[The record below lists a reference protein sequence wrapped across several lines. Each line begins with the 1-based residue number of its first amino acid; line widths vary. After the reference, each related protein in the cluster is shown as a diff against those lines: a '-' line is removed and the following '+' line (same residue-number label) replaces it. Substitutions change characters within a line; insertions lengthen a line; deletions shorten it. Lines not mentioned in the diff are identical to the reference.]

1 MKKSRIIYKKI
12 YEHMTEKWFLKQIG
26 MSESQM
32 KEFLTRGNL
41 GEIAEKIENSAD
53 ERHRFCA
60 RSIAEAAEPL
70 TSKICAEAGLP
81 QQRLQAA
88 YNYVLGSLFPE
99 KLAAIAAEE
108 QAAAAAQ
115 PAAGHAG
122 AAISNRA
129 VAAAQPAAGHAG
141 AAISN
146 RAATAAQPAAGHAGA
161 AISNRAG
168 AAAQPTAGAAP
179 EGHGRVPGI
188 SGGIETAAGAACSID
203 GGASARASLFLLN
216 ILAAVFEYELETADF
231 DPCLDI
237 HFLTVEEVKAKKY
250 NREYLRL
257 REIAAKNFIYEF
269 MRIGVE
275 LTPFNTLGHIAGV
288 HYVAMHAARQLEA
301 LKVPVDLGLVSG
313 AAAGH
318 DIGKYGCKKSEE
330 RRIPY
335 LHYYYTDLCF
345 NRFNMPMIGH
355 IAANHSTWDLELE
368 NLSVESLLLIYA
380 DFRVKSSRVPA
391 GTEVVHFY
399 TLDDAFQVILDKLD
413 NVDEAKEHRYRKV
426 YNKLKDFEDYMIDLG
441 VDTSLPEIP
450 AAEPPVPTPALKKDA
465 ALASSNEIAE
475 EYKYAAIDHN
485 IRLMNKF
492 NSEEEFGS
500 LLETA
505 RSEKHW
511 KSLRTY
517 VSILGEYSTYMTE
530 KQKLMTLRFLFE
542 LLLHKESDI
551 RSQAGEIIGQ
561 IIARFNEEYK
571 KELPAGVDPPSK
583 DVTNLSLWE
592 ETLNIILMPDHKL
605 TEQHKKWVENSLK
618 SVTAGLLSSCRP
630 ETRPQ
635 YMESLLKWYQKD
647 DLSSMNKESLL
658 LTALSIERDM
668 CSSRQMEIILDFARK
683 AASEGG
689 SSAGTRMAALG
700 ASYHFD
706 EGKDYYR
713 ELKECL
719 GHDPDEK
726 LSEEA
731 LSDMYLDNLK
741 ASTPWTVKVANIQ
754 LMLKSLE
761 ERVSDGQV
769 LHVATH
775 LGNLVKV
782 SETVIVRQ
790 AAGAG
795 LVSIIDMMPL
805 EQRNEIAVELGKGLE
820 IGDYQFSKYIPD
832 YLGVIMLHLPPRELD
847 ELICDLEKLLEG
859 DSGQVAGAVLH
870 TFGIVI
876 ENYRI
881 YRGLFADQE
890 PEEATEERK
899 YRLINLMVRG
909 FANYDSTISQEAFWT
924 FGMHIFGSDK
934 LSPEEKYEIY
944 CHCGKKIMTLYEGM
958 EETELGFFYNA
969 AVFNQIYGFISG
981 YELEIGDF
989 QVPEPQKAAFF
1000 PGTFDPFSLSHK
1012 AIAREIRN
1020 MGCEVYLALD
1030 EFSWSKKTQP
1040 RLQRRKILSM
1050 SVADEE
1056 NMYIFPDDIPVNIAN
1071 PNDLAVLKEIFRGKE
1086 LFFVAGSDVIRNAS
1100 CYRAEPAENS
1110 IHSFNHIIFRRESQE
1125 QGSLPA
1131 DGPKSLDTGRYPITG
1146 KVINLTLEEYYED
1159 ISSTRIRENID
1170 MNRDISNLIDPVA
1183 QNYIYENSLYL
1194 REPAYKHVL
1203 QAQEIELE
1211 PFGKRGSK
1219 AVARL
1224 EDELRARGY
1233 DMEKVYAYLDREDV
1247 STVVLRDG
1255 LQKGRIV
1262 AAAGVSRLDSIDFL
1276 KTFGDQD
1283 IAAFIRSKA
1292 AGAVAVIGGIFFSR
1306 NSSITNLGQTILVEL
1321 LSELLARDYTYVVY
1335 HPCEEAGMRRS
1346 TLRIV
1351 EKQGFVNIAPA
1362 GRRPIYA
1369 ADMHSPVV
1377 VFKNVDTIIKNPLNK
1392 NPRVLKAVEEAHNRL
1407 LSKLTEIYPGELVL
1421 SYNSGIMHHKMINL
1435 ITKLNGV
1442 PAVPLAEKRY
1452 GPCMVVPFGK
1462 VLDRVA
1468 VPNTVT
1474 KALHTEKYFTRDVS
1488 AFTIEE
1494 SRFYSSLENQVKT
1507 IKSFNRPVILVD
1519 DLLHKGYRMNKI
1531 DPILKKTGVEVAD
1544 TVVGVQTGRG
1554 RDLMTIKERTVD
1566 SAYFLPNMKC
1576 WIDETAAYPYI
1587 GGDGMKDR
1595 EAPVSGSA
1603 MVAALN
1609 LVLPY
1614 AVPSFLGP
1622 ISGKSVYE
1630 YSMTCLENARSILKT
1645 LEEEYQNVFE
1655 RKLTVR
1661 RLGEVITEPKRP
1673 DVGEHVVFDENVA
1686 ASAYVEK
1693 DIERL
1698 IRMRKIFK

>member
-81 QQRLQAA
+81 RQRLQAA

-122 AAISNRA
+122 ALSGRA
-129 VAAAQPAAGHAG
+129 LSSVQTVAPA
-141 AAISN
+141 
-146 RAATAAQPAAGHAGA
+146 
-161 AISNRAG
+161 
-168 AAAQPTAGAAP
+168 AGAAP

-216 ILAAVFEYELETADF
+216 ILAAVFEYESETADF

-859 DSGQVAGAVLH
+859 DSGQIAGAVLH

>member
-81 QQRLQAA
+81 RQRLQAA

-108 QAAAAAQ
+108 QAAA
-115 PAAGHAG
+115 
-122 AAISNRA
+122 
-129 VAAAQPAAGHAG
+129 
-141 AAISN
+141 
-146 RAATAAQPAAGHAGA
+146 AAQPAAGHAGA

>member
-108 QAAAAAQ
+108 QAAATAQ
-115 PAAGHAG
+115 PAAGH
-122 AAISNRA
+122 
-129 VAAAQPAAGHAG
+129 
-141 AAISN
+141 
-146 RAATAAQPAAGHAGA
+146 
-161 AISNRAG
+161 
-168 AAAQPTAGAAP
+168 AGAAP

-706 EGKDYYR
+706 EGKDYCR

-969 AVFNQIYGFISG
+969 AVLNQIYGFISG

-1012 AIAREIRN
+1012 AIAREIRD

>member
-108 QAAAAAQ
+108 QAGAAAQ
-115 PAAGHAG
+115 PAAGH
-122 AAISNRA
+122 
-129 VAAAQPAAGHAG
+129 
-141 AAISN
+141 
-146 RAATAAQPAAGHAGA
+146 
-161 AISNRAG
+161 
-168 AAAQPTAGAAP
+168 AGAAP

-216 ILAAVFEYELETADF
+216 ILAAVFEYESETADF

-391 GTEVVHFY
+391 GAEVVHFY

-647 DLSSMNKESLL
+647 DLSAMNKESLL

>member
-1 MKKSRIIYKKI
+1 MTTNLREMCERMKKGRIVYKKI
-12 YEHMTEKWFLKQIG
+12 YEHLTEKWFLKQMG
-26 MSESQM
+26 MSQSEM
-32 KEFLTRGNL
+32 KELLGRGNL
-41 GEIAEKIENSAD
+41 GGAADAIEKSAD
-53 ERHRFCA
+53 ERGRFSVEKA
-60 RSIAEAAEPL
+60 AEAAEPL
-70 TSKICAEAGLP
+70 LAMFCSADSTR
-81 QQRLQAA
+81 QRMQTA
-88 YNYVLGSLFPE
+88 YNYVLGNLFPE
-99 KLAAIAAEE
+99 KLN
-108 QAAAAAQ
+108 
-115 PAAGHAG
+115 
-122 AAISNRA
+122 S
-129 VAAAQPAAGHAG
+129 
-141 AAISN
+141 
-146 RAATAAQPAAGHAGA
+146 
-161 AISNRAG
+161 
-168 AAAQPTAGAAP
+168 
-179 EGHGRVPGI
+179 
-188 SGGIETAAGAACSID
+188 SGEAACSVADRESI
-203 GGASARASLFLLN
+203 RASLFLLQ
-216 ILAAVFEYELETADF
+216 LLQAVFHCEGLTASF
-231 DPCLDI
+231 DPTIDI
-237 HFLTVEEVKAKKY
+237 HFLGIEEIKEKWY

-257 REIAAKNFIYEF
+257 RELAAKNFIYEF

-288 HYVAMHAARQLEA
+288 HYVAMHAARQLES

-335 LHYYYTDLCF
+335 LHYYYTDICF

-380 DFRVKSSRVPA
+380 DFRVKSSRNSDGV
-391 GTEVVHFY
+391 EIVHFY

-426 YNKLKDFEDYMIDLG
+426 YNKLKDFEDYMKALG
-441 VDTSLPEIP
+441 VDTVLPQIPVKEPPAPVP
-450 AAEPPVPTPALKKDA
+450 AAGKDA
-465 ALASSNEIAE
+465 ALATGNETAR

-492 NSEEEFGS
+492 NREEDFGS
-500 LLETA
+500 LLERA
-505 RSEKHW
+505 RSEKQW

-530 KQKLMTLRFLFE
+530 KQKLMTLRFLTE

-561 IIARFNEEYK
+561 IIARFNDEYK
-571 KELPAGVDPPSK
+571 KELPAGVSLPSK

-592 ETLNIILMPDHKL
+592 DTLSTILMPDHKL

-618 SVTAGLLSSCRP
+618 SVTAGLLAACRP
-630 ETRPQ
+630 ELRCR
-635 YMESLLKWYQKD
+635 YLDSLLVWYKKE
-647 DLSSMNKESLL
+647 DLTQLNREALLQTSL
-658 LTALSIERDM
+658 AIDPEFCSEAQIET
-668 CSSRQMEIILDFARK
+668 ILGFAQK
-683 AASEGG
+683 AAEGQDEG
-689 SSAGTRMAALG
+689 MKMAALG
-700 ASYHFD
+700 VNYHFAQ
-706 EGKDYYR
+706 GSDYYR

-719 GHDPDEK
+719 GHDPEK
-726 LSEEA
+726 ELSEET
-731 LSDMYLDNLK
+731 LSEMYLDNLK
-741 ASTPWTVKVANIQ
+741 AGTPWTIKVANIQ
-754 LMLKSLE
+754 LMLRSLE
-761 ERVSDGQV
+761 EIGGAGQA

-790 AAGAG
+790 AAGEG
-795 LVSIIDMMPL
+795 LISIIDRMPL

-820 IGDYQFSKYIPD
+820 IGDYQFSKYIPN

-847 ELICDLEKLLEG
+847 ELICDLEKFLEAAN
-859 DSGQVAGAVLH
+859 GQVAAAVLH
-870 TFGIVI
+870 TFGVVM
-876 ENYRI
+876 ENYCI
-881 YRGLFADQE
+881 YRGLFGS
-890 PEEATEERK
+890 EESEQATEARK
-899 YRLINLMVRG
+899 YKLINLIVRG
-909 FANYDSTISQEAFWT
+909 FANYSTTISQEAFWT
-924 FGMHIFGSDK
+924 FGMHIFGSEK
-934 LSPEEKYEIY
+934 LSLKEKYRIF
-944 CHCGKKIMTLYEGM
+944 CHCGKKLMTLYESM

-969 AVFNQIYGFISG
+969 AVLNQIYGFISR
-981 YELEIGDF
+981 YELEVGSF
-989 QVPEPQKAAFF
+989 NVPEPDKVAFF

-1012 AIAREIRN
+1012 AIAREIRD

-1040 RLQRRKILSM
+1040 RLQRRKILNM

-1071 PNDLAVLKEIFRGKE
+1071 PKDLAELKKIFAGKE
-1086 LFFVAGSDVIRNAS
+1086 LFFVAGSDVIENAS
-1100 CYRAEPAENS
+1100 CYRAEPVENS
-1110 IHSFNHIIFRRESQE
+1110 IHSFNHIIFKRQSQE
-1125 QGSLPA
+1125 QAGAGGTRPV
-1131 DGPKSLDTGRYPITG
+1131 RYPVTG
-1146 KVINLTLEEYYED
+1146 KIINLTLEEYYED

-1194 REPAYKHVL
+1194 REPAYKHIL
-1203 QAQEIELE
+1203 QAQEIMLE
-1211 PFGKRGSK
+1211 EFTQRGRS
-1219 AVARL
+1219 AIGGL
-1224 EDELRARGY
+1224 EDELRGRGY
-1233 DMEKVYAYLDREDV
+1233 DMDAVLSYLDRDDV

-1255 LQKGRIV
+1255 LQGGRIV

-1276 KTFGDQD
+1276 TTFGDQD

-1292 AGAVAVIGGIFFSR
+1292 AGAVAVIGGLFFSR
-1306 NSSITNLGQTILVEL
+1306 NSSIGNLGQTILVEL

-1346 TLRIV
+1346 AVRV
-1351 EKQGFVNIAPA
+1351 MEKQGFVNIAPA

-1369 ADMHSPVV
+1369 VDMRSPVI
-1377 VFKNVDTIIKNPLNK
+1377 VFKNVDTIIKSPLNK
-1392 NPRVLKAVEEAHNRL
+1392 DPHVLKAVEEAHNRL
-1407 LSKLTEIYPGELVL
+1407 LAKLTEIYPGELVL

-1435 ITKLNGV
+1435 IARLNGV
-1442 PAVPLAEKRY
+1442 PAVPLPEKRY
-1452 GPCMVVPFGK
+1452 GPYMVVPFGK
-1462 VLDRVA
+1462 VLEGVA

-1474 KALHTEKYFTRDVS
+1474 KALHTEKYFNRDVS
-1488 AFTIEE
+1488 SFTIEE
-1494 SRFYSSLENQVKT
+1494 SSFYSNLEDQVRT

-1531 DPILKKTGVEVAD
+1531 DPILKKTGVDVVD

-1576 WIDETAAYPYI
+1576 WIDETAVYPYI
-1587 GGDGMKDR
+1587 GGDSMKD
-1595 EAPVSGSA
+1595 EEKPVSGLGMIPS
-1603 MVAALN
+1603 LN

-1614 AVPSFLGP
+1614 AVPSFMGD
-1622 ISGKSVYE
+1622 ISGKSTYD
-1630 YSMTCLENARSILKT
+1630 YSMTCLENARSILRT

-1655 RKLTVR
+1655 RKLTIK

-1673 DVGEHVVFDENVA
+1673 DIGEHVVFDENIA

-1698 IRMRKIFK
+1698 IRMRKMFR

>member
-129 VAAAQPAAGHAG
+129 AAAAQPAAGH
-141 AAISN
+141 
-146 RAATAAQPAAGHAGA
+146 
-161 AISNRAG
+161 
-168 AAAQPTAGAAP
+168 AGAAP

-216 ILAAVFEYELETADF
+216 ILAAVFEYESETADF

-1131 DGPKSLDTGRYPITG
+1131 DGPKSLDAGRYPITG

>member
-122 AAISNRA
+122 AA
-129 VAAAQPAAGHAG
+129 
-141 AAISN
+141 
-146 RAATAAQPAAGHAGA
+146 
-161 AISNRAG
+161 
-168 AAAQPTAGAAP
+168 P

-216 ILAAVFEYELETADF
+216 ILAAVFEYESETADF

-647 DLSSMNKESLL
+647 DLSAMNKESLL

-668 CSSRQMEIILDFARK
+668 CSSRQIEIILDFARK
-683 AASEGG
+683 AASGGG

>member
-115 PAAGHAG
+115 PAAGH
-122 AAISNRA
+122 
-129 VAAAQPAAGHAG
+129 V
-141 AAISN
+141 
-146 RAATAAQPAAGHAGA
+146 
-161 AISNRAG
+161 
-168 AAAQPTAGAAP
+168 GAAP

-216 ILAAVFEYELETADF
+216 ILAAVFEYESETADF

-1012 AIAREIRN
+1012 AIAREIRD

>member
-108 QAAAAAQ
+108 QAGAAAQ

-129 VAAAQPAAGHAG
+129 VAAAQPAAGH
-141 AAISN
+141 
-146 RAATAAQPAAGHAGA
+146 
-161 AISNRAG
+161 
-168 AAAQPTAGAAP
+168 AGAAP

-216 ILAAVFEYELETADF
+216 ILAAVFEYESETADF

>member
-146 RAATAAQPAAGHAGA
+146 RA
-161 AISNRAG
+161 G

-216 ILAAVFEYELETADF
+216 ILAAVFEYESETADF

>member
-1 MKKSRIIYKKI
+1 M
-12 YEHMTEKWFLKQIG
+12 
-26 MSESQM
+26 
-32 KEFLTRGNL
+32 
-41 GEIAEKIENSAD
+41 
-53 ERHRFCA
+53 
-60 RSIAEAAEPL
+60 
-70 TSKICAEAGLP
+70 
-81 QQRLQAA
+81 
-88 YNYVLGSLFPE
+88 
-99 KLAAIAAEE
+99 
-108 QAAAAAQ
+108 
-115 PAAGHAG
+115 
-122 AAISNRA
+122 
-129 VAAAQPAAGHAG
+129 
-141 AAISN
+141 
-146 RAATAAQPAAGHAGA
+146 
-161 AISNRAG
+161 
-168 AAAQPTAGAAP
+168 
-179 EGHGRVPGI
+179 
-188 SGGIETAAGAACSID
+188 
-203 GGASARASLFLLN
+203 
-216 ILAAVFEYELETADF
+216 
-231 DPCLDI
+231 
-237 HFLTVEEVKAKKY
+237 
-250 NREYLRL
+250 
-257 REIAAKNFIYEF
+257 
-269 MRIGVE
+269 
-275 LTPFNTLGHIAGV
+275 
-288 HYVAMHAARQLEA
+288 
-301 LKVPVDLGLVSG
+301 
-313 AAAGH
+313 
-318 DIGKYGCKKSEE
+318 
-330 RRIPY
+330 
-335 LHYYYTDLCF
+335 
-345 NRFNMPMIGH
+345 
-355 IAANHSTWDLELE
+355 
-368 NLSVESLLLIYA
+368 
-380 DFRVKSSRVPA
+380 
-391 GTEVVHFY
+391 
-399 TLDDAFQVILDKLD
+399 
-413 NVDEAKEHRYRKV
+413 
-426 YNKLKDFEDYMIDLG
+426 
-441 VDTSLPEIP
+441 
-450 AAEPPVPTPALKKDA
+450 
-465 ALASSNEIAE
+465 
-475 EYKYAAIDHN
+475 
-485 IRLMNKF
+485 
-492 NSEEEFGS
+492 
-500 LLETA
+500 
-505 RSEKHW
+505 
-511 KSLRTY
+511 
-517 VSILGEYSTYMTE
+517 
-530 KQKLMTLRFLFE
+530 
-542 LLLHKESDI
+542 
-551 RSQAGEIIGQ
+551 
-561 IIARFNEEYK
+561 
-571 KELPAGVDPPSK
+571 
-583 DVTNLSLWE
+583 
-592 ETLNIILMPDHKL
+592 
-605 TEQHKKWVENSLK
+605 
-618 SVTAGLLSSCRP
+618 
-630 ETRPQ
+630 
-635 YMESLLKWYQKD
+635 
-647 DLSSMNKESLL
+647 
-658 LTALSIERDM
+658 
-668 CSSRQMEIILDFARK
+668 
-683 AASEGG
+683 
-689 SSAGTRMAALG
+689 
-700 ASYHFD
+700 
-706 EGKDYYR
+706 
-713 ELKECL
+713 
-719 GHDPDEK
+719 
-726 LSEEA
+726 
-731 LSDMYLDNLK
+731 
-741 ASTPWTVKVANIQ
+741 
-754 LMLKSLE
+754 
-761 ERVSDGQV
+761 
-769 LHVATH
+769 
-775 LGNLVKV
+775 
-782 SETVIVRQ
+782 
-790 AAGAG
+790 
-795 LVSIIDMMPL
+795 
-805 EQRNEIAVELGKGLE
+805 
-820 IGDYQFSKYIPD
+820 
-832 YLGVIMLHLPPRELD
+832 
-847 ELICDLEKLLEG
+847 
-859 DSGQVAGAVLH
+859 
-870 TFGIVI
+870 
-876 ENYRI
+876 
-881 YRGLFADQE
+881 
-890 PEEATEERK
+890 
-899 YRLINLMVRG
+899 
-909 FANYDSTISQEAFWT
+909 
-924 FGMHIFGSDK
+924 
-934 LSPEEKYEIY
+934 
-944 CHCGKKIMTLYEGM
+944 
-958 EETELGFFYNA
+958 
-969 AVFNQIYGFISG
+969 
-981 YELEIGDF
+981 
-989 QVPEPQKAAFF
+989 
-1000 PGTFDPFSLSHK
+1000 
-1012 AIAREIRN
+1012 
-1020 MGCEVYLALD
+1020 
-1030 EFSWSKKTQP
+1030 
-1040 RLQRRKILSM
+1040 
-1050 SVADEE
+1050 
-1056 NMYIFPDDIPVNIAN
+1056 
-1071 PNDLAVLKEIFRGKE
+1071 
-1086 LFFVAGSDVIRNAS
+1086 
-1100 CYRAEPAENS
+1100 
-1110 IHSFNHIIFRRESQE
+1110 
-1125 QGSLPA
+1125 
-1131 DGPKSLDTGRYPITG
+1131 DTGHYPITG

-1488 AFTIEE
+1488 TFTIEE

-1698 IRMRKIFK
+1698 IRMRKMFK